1 MPRRDSNALALS
13 CASWRKAALAEITEV
28 RDAVGRP
35 DASTAFDRTI
45 EHVDLV
51 IESAPESMD
60 LKQKLFTHMDA
71 IAGRVRSARQ

>member
-1 MPRRDSNALALS
+1 LA
-13 CASWRKAALAEITEV
+13 A
-28 RDAVGRP
+28 P

-45 EHVDLV
+45 ERVDLV
-51 IESAPESMD
+51 IESAPESLD